1 MNTTTYKRL
10 NYVAEKNSV
19 IVFGGSIDKSIPVA
33 ELSESYEFNFKVYNR
48 SFPSLSVKNAKEAFE
63 SCVKPICPE
72 GILIHLGE
80 EDLDLFKNDS
90 SEFDK
95 LYLELIST
103 IKNSDS
109 KTRIALISLFN
120 TTGNNVK
127 SEMNRHIKAIAESEK
142 CDYIN
147 LDNAQSWK
155 PESTKEVISF
165 VYSLGFVAP
174 LNIKKPLND
183 IAKILYSYAYENLA
197 QENEQESTY
206 A

>member
-1 MNTTTYKRL
+1 MNTSNYKRL

-48 SFPSLSVKNAKEAFE
+48 SFPSLSVRNAKEAFE
-63 SCVKPICPE
+63 ACVAPICPE
-72 GILIHLGE
+72 GILIHLGD
-80 EDLDLFKNDS
+80 EDLELFKNDS
-90 SEFDK
+90 AEFDR
-95 LYLELIST
+95 LYLELIAT
-103 IKNSDS
+103 IKKSDS

-120 TTGNNVK
+120 KEKNTIK
-127 SEMNRHIKAIAESEK
+127 SEINRHIKAISESEK
-142 CDYIN
+142 CDFVN
-147 LDNAQSWK
+147 LEKARSWR

-174 LNIKKPLND
+174 LNIRKPLND
-183 IAKILYSYAYENLA
+183 IAKVLYSYAYENLA
-197 QENEQESTY
+197 QENEKESTY